1 MIKNMLKN
9 ILLIC
14 PMALP
19 FGVMAQRPS
28 FPPSNTDP
36 INKAELFD
44 KTWYF
49 VGMKC
54 PDKIG
59 AESHYI
65 HWFAELRLTV
75 SNSNNLNYGT
85 YVKTYR
91 DMRDNPKE
99 TGTYSLTTDE
109 VGNIILTLK
118 KNKRGTTA
126 KYIVPMVEANHLTL
140 IRLDETEK
148 CNITFAIAP

>member
-1 MIKNMLKN
+1 MIKNMFKN
-9 ILLIC
+9 ILLVC
-14 PMALP
+14 LMALP
-19 FGVMAQRPS
+19 FGVMAQDGGR
-28 FPPSNTDP
+28 
-36 INKAELFD
+36 INRAELFD

-65 HWFAELRLTV
+65 HWFSDLKLTV

-85 YVKTYR
+85 YIKTYR
-91 DMRDNPKE
+91 DMRDNPRE
-99 TGTYSLTTDE
+99 TGTYSLTNDE
-109 VGNIILTLK
+109 VGNLVLTLK
-118 KNKRGTTA
+118 KSKTGTVA
-126 KYIVPMVEANHLTL
+126 KYIIPMVESNHLTL